1 MTNCCQEN
9 HSKNTKRLNHP
20 SSEEQNKM
28 KKTTG
33 FCLPR
38 FRNRLKPKYGKDI
51 YLKNSHIRAISSHN
65 REYKSSSSNPCPIT
79 RIGS

>member
-1 MTNCCQEN
+1 MYKNVKKKTSCGIHPMINCCQEN

-20 SSEEQNKM
+20 SAEKTKQN

-51 YLKNSHIRAISSHN
+51 Y
-65 REYKSSSSNPCPIT
+65 
-79 RIGS
+79 